1 MQKTGIIHGD
11 VLTPTGIIKDGAIY
25 IKDNRIDAI
34 GETKAVQIP
43 GEARV
48 LHAGGY
54 LVAPGF
60 IDAHIHGGNGFDFMS
75 DKPGDIDAIL
85 DWLASTGVT
94 GVYPTIATTPLEEQ
108 LGAIKLLTEARK
120 RKVAGAAILGLHL
133 EGPYISREKRGAQQE
148 EAIRL
153 PNQDEMAQLI
163 EAGEGTIKI
172 VTLAPELP
180 GAIEL
185 IQYLVD
191 QNVIVS
197 IGHTAASYEQIMQAI
212 DVGARRASH
221 LFNGMTAF
229 HHRRPGAVGAILT
242 RDEVCAEVIL
252 DGVHL
257 HPATV
262 EIVLRSKGLSKVS
275 LVTDAI
281 AAAGGGD
288 GAFIGLGNQKINVK
302 NGVATLEGG
311 NLAGSTLKM
320 NQAVK
325 NAVELLGLTL
335 DQAMRLAS
343 QVVAESL
350 GYEVQATKGVISPG
364 KDADLIIL
372 DHNLNIFLTMVG
384 GNVVFQDPGQTSF
397 GTVTNI

>member
-11 VLTPTGIIKDGAIY
+11 VLTPTGIIRDGAIY
-25 IKDNRIDAI
+25 IKDNRIDAV

-43 GEARV
+43 EEAMV

-148 EAIRL
+148 EATRL

-281 AAAGGGD
+281 AAAGAGD
-288 GAFIGLGNQKINVK
+288 GAFIGLGNQKISVK

-384 GNVVFQDPGQTSF
+384 GNVVFQDPEKTFIGAP
-397 GTVTNI
+397 N